1 MKKMMKIVVALAMA
15 LVTMV
20 SMLSCASA
28 ETYYHTRSVD
38 KVTEEVIGGVMT
50 GNKIVI
56 GTVQKAVGEVDCDI
70 DLQEWYRSRKTA
82 QSTLFDVLTRSFTEN
97 SVTWRADI
105 VYYSQVY
112 VYMGSSSP
120 CGDKKNGSIR
130 KSLCNQMNI

>member
-1 MKKMMKIVVALAMA
+1 MKKMMKIVVALAMV

-56 GTVQKAVGEVDCDI
+56 GTVSDA
-70 DLQEWYRSRKTA
+70 TA
-82 QSTLFDVLTRSFTEN
+82 SHDARYQRN
-97 SVTWRADI
+97 
-105 VYYSQVY
+105 
-112 VYMGSSSP
+112 P
-120 CGDKKNGSIR
+120 
-130 KSLCNQMNI
+130 LCRCQ